1 MSLAAFTFIDLLVI
15 VVVLVSAVYATWK
28 GFITE
33 TLAIV
38 AWATAAFATL
48 YFGPWAGEWLTR
60 LIASPWLRMIA
71 AYAAVFIV
79 VFVPL
84 SIVSLRLSERVR
96 HSPVGPLDRALG
108 TTFGVV
114 RGLAIVGLAY
124 LVFTAFV
131 PIRSQPDW
139 LTGAR
144 TLPLIQSSSE
154 LLLAVF
160 PIQHEDETPPPS
172 KKAQN
177 LDKLL
182 PESGAVASSTPPG
195 RGKKGYGIGDR
206 RALDR
211 LLEATG
217 NGGSG
222 KP

>member
-1 MSLAAFTFIDLLVI
+1 MSLAFTFIDLLVI
-15 VVVLVSAVYATWK
+15 VVVLVSAAYATWK
-28 GFITE
+28 GFISE
-33 TLAIV
+33 TLAII

-48 YFGPWAGEWLTR
+48 YFGPWAGER
-60 LIASPWLRMIA
+60 LHGLISSPWLRMIA
-71 AYAAVFIV
+71 AYAGVFVV

-84 SIVSLRLSERVR
+84 SIVSLRFAETVR

-131 PIRSQPDW
+131 PIRTQPEW
-139 LTGAR
+139 LTDAR

-154 LLLAVF
+154 LLLALV
-160 PIQHEDETPPPS
+160 PIQHEEEARPPS
-172 KKAQN
+172 RKAQN
-177 LDKLL
+177 LEKPL
-182 PESGAVASSTPPG
+182 PEPAAAVGTKAPG
-195 RGKKGYGIGDR
+195 RGNKGYGIGDR

>member
-1 MSLAAFTFIDLLVI
+1 MSLAFTFIDFLVI

-28 GFITE
+28 GFISE

-48 YFGPWAGEWLTR
+48 YFGPWAGEWLR
-60 LIASPWLRMIA
+60 GLISSPWLRMIA

-84 SIVSLRLSERVR
+84 SILSLRLGERVR

-108 TTFGVV
+108 TTYGVV

-131 PIRSQPDW
+131 PIRSQPEW
-139 LTGAR
+139 LTTAR

-154 LLLAVF
+154 LLLTLI
-160 PIQHEDETPPPS
+160 PIPRDDAAPTPS
-172 KKAQN
+172 RKAQI
-177 LDKLL
+177 LEKLL
-182 PESGAVASSTPPG
+182 SEPTAMVQSPAPRLV
-195 RGKKGYGIGDR
+195 KKGYGIGDR

>member
-1 MSLAAFTFIDLLVI
+1 MSLAFTFVDLLVI
-15 VVVLVSAVYATWK
+15 VVVLVSAVYATWR
-28 GFITE
+28 GFISE
-33 TLAIV
+33 TLAII

-48 YFGPWAGEWLTR
+48 YFGPWAGEYLR
-60 LIASPWLRMIA
+60 GLISSPWLRMIA

-84 SIVSLRLSERVR
+84 SILSLRLAERVR

-131 PIRSQPDW
+131 PIRSQPEW

-154 LLLAVF
+154 LLLVLV
-160 PIQHEDETPPPS
+160 PIPRDEAPPPTR
-172 KKAQN
+172 KAQN
-177 LDKLL
+177 LEK
-182 PESGAVASSTPPG
+182 PRPASAAGEAATTPV

>member
-1 MSLAAFTFIDLLVI
+1 MSLAFTFVDLLVI
-15 VVVLVSAVYATWK
+15 AVVLVSAVYATWR
-28 GFITE
+28 GFISE
-33 TLAIV
+33 TLAII

-48 YFGPWAGEWLTR
+48 YFGPWAGEYLR
-60 LIASPWLRMIA
+60 GLISSPWLRMIA

-79 VFVPL
+79 VFIPL
-84 SIVSLRLSERVR
+84 SIVSLRLAERVR

-154 LLLAVF
+154 LLLVLV
-160 PIQHEDETPPPS
+160 PIPRDEAAPPAR
-172 KKAQN
+172 KAQN
-177 LDKLL
+177 LEK
-182 PESGAVASSTPPG
+182 PQPTSAAAEASAPPV
-195 RGKKGYGIGDR
+195 RGKKGYGVGDR

>member
-1 MSLAAFTFIDLLVI
+1 MSLAFTFIDVIVI

-28 GFITE
+28 GFISE

-38 AWATAAFATL
+38 AWAAAAFATL
-48 YFGPWAGEWLTR
+48 YFGAWAGEWLR
-60 LIASPWLRMIA
+60 GLISSPWLRMIA

-84 SIVSLRLSERVR
+84 SIVSLRLGERVR

-108 TTFGVV
+108 ATYGVV
-114 RGLAIVGLAY
+114 RGLAVVGLAY

-139 LTGAR
+139 LATAR

-154 LLLAVF
+154 LLLALI
-160 PIQHEDETPPPS
+160 PIPRDDVAPAPS
-172 KKAQN
+172 KKAQT
-177 LDKLL
+177 LEKLL
-182 PESGAVASSTPPG
+182 AEPSPAAPPETPG
-195 RGKKGYGIGDR
+195 SGKKGYGIGDR

-217 NGGSG
+217 NGGTG

>member
-1 MSLAAFTFIDLLVI
+1 MSLAFTFVDLLVI
-15 VVVLVSAVYATWK
+15 AVVLVSAVYATWR
-28 GFITE
+28 GFISE
-33 TLAIV
+33 TLAII

-48 YFGPWAGEWLTR
+48 YFGPWAGEYLR
-60 LIASPWLRMIA
+60 GLIVSPWLRMIA

-84 SIVSLRLSERVR
+84 SILSLRLAERVR

-154 LLLAVF
+154 LLLVLV
-160 PIQHEDETPPPS
+160 PIPRDEAAPPPAR
-172 KKAQN
+172 KAQN
-177 LDKLL
+177 LEK
-182 PESGAVASSTPPG
+182 PRPASTAAEASTNLG

-211 LLEATG
+211 LLDATG
-217 NGGSG
+217 NGGSV